1 MIPARPGEMVEKT
14 VCQLISHVLGDRL
27 GIANRICKGISN
39 HPGLLIREN
48 DRSEADDQNA
58 SYAL

>member
-1 MIPARPGEMVEKT
+1 MAD
-14 VCQLISHVLGDRL
+14 L
-27 GIANRICKGISN
+27 ICKRISN
-39 HPGLLIREN
+39 HPGLLMREN